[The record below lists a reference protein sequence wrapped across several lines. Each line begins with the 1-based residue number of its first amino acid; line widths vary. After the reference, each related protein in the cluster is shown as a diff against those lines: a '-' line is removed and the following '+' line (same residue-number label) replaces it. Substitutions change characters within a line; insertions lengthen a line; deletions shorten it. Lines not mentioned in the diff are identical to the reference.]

1 MNSLKTN
8 DSGFPVLEEEIHIK
22 VRTGFSDFGDPWNLK
37 NIKYAFA
44 EVFTNDETYDFETW
58 WILDNSTDEEQ
69 KMYTQIIGTTPGEG
83 TNLVKI
89 VAGFMTRRASLSFH
103 AYLQNVESQMKFKNF
118 VAILHQERREF
129 KEIR

>member
-1 MNSLKTN
+1 
-8 DSGFPVLEEEIHIK
+8 
-22 VRTGFSDFGDPWNLK
+22 
-37 NIKYAFA
+37 
-44 EVFTNDETYDFETW
+44 
-58 WILDNSTDEEQ
+58 
-69 KMYTQIIGTTPGEG
+69 MYTQIVGTTPGEG

-89 VAGFMTRRASLSFH
+89 VGGFMTRRASLSFH